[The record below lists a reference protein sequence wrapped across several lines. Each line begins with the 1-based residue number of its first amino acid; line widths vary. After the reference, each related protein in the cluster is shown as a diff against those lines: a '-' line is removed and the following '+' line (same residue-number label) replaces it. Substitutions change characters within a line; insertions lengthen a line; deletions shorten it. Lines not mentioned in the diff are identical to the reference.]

1 MDFARFVLSLQPMKN
16 WCNILVFILA
26 FTVFNLGAGDGMVH
40 ICSAYCKTQ
49 TCSSILHKHTD
60 MSGCCHHS
68 NEDTS
73 CTSVSE
79 ECSCINVH
87 YNIDFF
93 KVSQDDDMVSFVPM
107 PFDLPEH
114 VSYIIPPVSS
124 GLLFSQAPNAPP
136 VYNSGRTLLA
146 FHSVLII

>member
-1 MDFARFVLSLQPMKN
+1 MKSLR
-16 WCNILVFILA
+16 NILVMLLA
-26 FTVFNLGAGDGMVH
+26 FVVFNLGAGAGVVH
-40 ICSAYCKTQ
+40 ICSAYCQ
-49 TCSSILHKHTD
+49 TKICSTETHTH
-60 MSGCCHHS
+60 SEEQGCCHHD
-68 NEDTS
+68 NEEIDKMHSTIHG
-73 CTSVSE
+73 

>member
-1 MDFARFVLSLQPMKN
+1 MKN
-16 WCNILVFILA
+16 LCNILVLILA
-26 FTVFNLGAGDGMVH
+26 LVVFNLGAAAGVVH

-49 TCSSILHKHTD
+49 TCSSVMHSHTD
-60 MSGCCHHS
+60 MPGCCHHS
-68 NEDTS
+68 NDDSS

-87 YNIDFF
+87 YNIDYFF
-93 KVSQDDDMVSFVPM
+93 KVSHEDDVVSFIQM

-114 VSYIIPPVSS
+114 VSNIIPPVSA

-136 VYNSGRTLLA
+136 VCNSGRTLLA

>member
-1 MDFARFVLSLQPMKN
+1 MKN
-16 WCNILVFILA
+16 LCNILVFILA
-26 FTVFNLGAGDGMVH
+26 FTVFNLGAGAGMVH

-49 TCSSILHKHTD
+49 TCSSILHTHTD

-93 KVSQDDDMVSFVPM
+93 KVSQDDDMASFVPM

-114 VSYIIPPVSS
+114 VSYISQPVST
-124 GLLFSQAPNAPP
+124 GLLFSQTPNAPP
-136 VYNSGRTLLA
+136 VVNSGRVLLA
-146 FHSVLII
+146 YHSVLII

>member
-1 MDFARFVLSLQPMKN
+1 MKN
-16 WCNILVFILA
+16 LYNILVLILVSA
-26 FTVFNLGAGDGMVH
+26 VFNLGAGAGVVH

-49 TCSSILHKHTD
+49 ACSSPIHSHTN
-60 MSGCCHHS
+60 MGGCCHHA
-68 NEDTS
+68 NDDNS

-87 YNIDFF
+87 YNIDIF
-93 KVSQDDDMVSFVPM
+93 KVSQDDDVVSFVPM

-114 VSYIIPPVSS
+114 VSYISQPVST